1 MASVTKRFDA
11 VVYHK
16 GSEKDSAG
24 TVGKVK
30 DFPRTVGKVVFWDNG
45 NGLLELDMFPGLK
58 INLFPS
64 RPKEDAPPKTEA
76 APW

>member
-16 GSEKDSAG
+16 GSE
-24 TVGKVK
+24 K

-58 INLFPS
+58 INFFPS
-64 RPKEDAPPKTEA
+64 KPKEDAPPKTEA

>member
-16 GSEKDSAG
+16 GGE
-24 TVGKVK
+24 K
-30 DFPRTVGKVVFWDNG
+30 DFPRMVGKVVFWDNG

-58 INLFPS
+58 INFFPS
-64 RPKEDAPPKTEA
+64 KPKEEVASKPKDES
-76 APW
+76 PW